1 MRIKIIEGMA
11 LGKPIVST
19 PIGTEGISTQ
29 SGKNIL
35 IADNEKE
42 FVADIE
48 RLITDNELFQ
58 NISRN
63 AIEYIHEKFD
73 NLALAGALTEF
84 YKKNIE

>member
-1 MRIKIIEGMA
+1 MA

-42 FVADIE
+42 FIQDVE
-48 RLITDNELFQ
+48 RLITDLDLFH

-73 NLALAGALTEF
+73 NLALAGALADF
-84 YKKNIE
+84 YKTHTE